1 MTMAPN
7 SRALSLRVS
16 VTDRCSLRCAYC
28 APGAGAIKAAE
39 KEVLSFEAITSFVR
53 LLKARFGLTEVR
65 LTGGEPLLRPRI
77 ERLVAMLKEEGVT
90 GLALTTSG
98 QQLAARAEALKRA
111 GLERVN
117 ISLDSLDPK
126 TFAELSGGGDLDR
139 TLAGIEAA
147 LSAGLH
153 PVKLNVVV
161 LRGWNDTEASDLVRF
176 GAARGCQV
184 RFLELMPIGVA
195 EAAFEDRFMSSA
207 DLLDRLRRDFVL
219 TPLPVDPRS
228 TSRNYSARDSSGCVA
243 TVGFIS
249 PVSEPF
255 CFACPRLRLTASG
268 MLLGCLARPD
278 GISMVPL
285 LRDGAEWDVNAITAA
300 VDRAL
305 AMKRRDGAFLQPRA
319 MVGIGG

>member
-1 MTMAPN
+1 MTLGPD

-16 VTDRCSLRCAYC
+16 VTDRCSLRCVYC
-28 APGAGAIKAAE
+28 APGSVVVKAAE
-39 KEVLSFEAITSFVR
+39 KEMLSFEAITSFVR
-53 LLKARFGLTEVR
+53 LLKARFGLAEMR

-77 ERLVAMLKEEGVT
+77 HELVAMLTAEGVT
-90 GLALTTSG
+90 DLALTTSG
-98 QQLAARAEALKRA
+98 QQLAVPAGALKRA
-111 GLERVN
+111 GLKRVN

-126 TFAELSGGGDLDR
+126 TFTELTGGGDLDR

-161 LRGWNDTEASDLVRF
+161 LRGWNDKGAADLVRF
-176 GAARGCQV
+176 GAARGCPV

-195 EAAFEDRFMSSA
+195 ETAFEDRFVPSA
-207 DLLDRLRRDFVL
+207 ELLERLRRDFVL

-228 TSRNYSARDSSGCVA
+228 TSRNYSARDSSGRVA

-278 GISMVPL
+278 GISLASL
-285 LRDGAEWDVNAITAA
+285 LRNGAEWDLNAVAAA
-300 VDRAL
+300 VEQML